1 MSLHILWRVP
11 KLNFKKSAPFPSLHY
26 SVAYSKWVIFLQTED
41 FDRSTVL
48 NDEGLNIPY
57 TDEMFA
63 ETLSVNFIAVFL
75 IAIVIV
81 MPILVLHPKFRNR
94 SQRIVTVTNDRFGWL
109 KCPKSTK
116 SLKVSYPNSIA
127 HTKQPAK
134 HTKSKN
140 YSKYKHG

>member
-41 FDRSTVL
+41 FATVL

-109 KCPKSTK
+109 K
-116 SLKVSYPNSIA
+116 SLNLQKALKIHIKILL
-127 HTKQPAK
+127 HTPISQQKTLSQRK
-134 HTKSKN
+134 
-140 YSKYKHG
+140 

>member
-11 KLNFKKSAPFPSLHY
+11 KLNFKKSAPSLSLHY

-41 FDRSTVL
+41 FDRSSVL
-48 NDEGLNIPY
+48 NDQGLNVPY

-109 KCPKSTK
+109 K
-116 SLKVSYPNSIA
+116 SLNLQKALKIHIKTLL
-127 HTKQPAK
+127 HTPISQQNTLSQRK
-134 HTKSKN
+134 
-140 YSKYKHG
+140 

>member
-11 KLNFKKSAPFPSLHY
+11 KLNFKKSAPFLSLHY

-41 FDRSTVL
+41 FDRSSVL
-48 NDEGLNIPY
+48 NDQGLNVPY

-109 KCPKSTK
+109 KSLNLQK
-116 SLKVSYPNSIA
+116 SLKNSYKNSIA
-127 HTKQPAK
+127 HTNQPAK
-134 HTKSKN
+134 NTKSK
-140 YSKYKHG
+140 KVKQI

>member
-11 KLNFKKSAPFPSLHY
+11 KLSFKKSAPFLSLHY

-41 FDRSTVL
+41 FDRSSVL
-48 NDEGLNIPY
+48 NDQGLNVPY

-109 KCPKSTK
+109 K
-116 SLKVSYPNSIA
+116 SLNLQKALKIYVQSLL
-127 HTKQPAK
+127 HTPINQQKTLSQRK
-134 HTKSKN
+134 
-140 YSKYKHG
+140 